1 MTTHPRGGST
11 THARPAHVAPCGPAA
26 SLASVM
32 VLNHQSVN
40 TVLPGVKHMLMH
52 VVNVNYCCSPSLLLF
67 AFLALRS

>member
-1 MTTHPRGGST
+1 M
-11 THARPAHVAPCGPAA
+11 HVAPCGPAV

-67 AFLALRS
+67 AFL